1 MSKRL
6 YIVAQVRLFQGY
18 APHSL
23 TFTGQICCRFED
35 GSNYVRALGEF
46 LRLQQTHDFQPYFE
60 VEEVAAQRQTTKVS
74 IECISN

>member
-6 YIVAQVRLFQGY
+6 YIVARVRLFQGY

-46 LRLQQTHDFQPYFE
+46 LCLQQTHNFQPYFE
-60 VEEVAAQRQTTKVS
+60 VEEVAAQKQTTKVS